1 MITYVYIRYIM
12 IYLCIWSLKQPKK
25 LPLGLIHKAHAVEA
39 ESLVAAAE
47 AAGREELRKV
57 SPGFFGINSLEGDI
71 FGSDIFSDF
80 FLKKVTFQLSELFF
94 FVGFV
99 I

>member
-57 SPGFFGINSLEGDI
+57 SPGFL
-71 FGSDIFSDF
+71 GSI
-80 FLKKVTFQLSELFF
+80 LWKVTFLEAIFSQIFF
-94 FVGFV
+94 
-99 I
+99 